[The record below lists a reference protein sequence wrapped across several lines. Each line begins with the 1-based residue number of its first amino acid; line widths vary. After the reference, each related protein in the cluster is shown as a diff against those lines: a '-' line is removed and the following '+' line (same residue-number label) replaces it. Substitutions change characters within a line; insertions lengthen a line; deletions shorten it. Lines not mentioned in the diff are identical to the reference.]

1 MSNKREKSKSR
12 TKNRYNLRIQE
23 YINRTDSIKEII
35 SKKKVDYA
43 SFDLKLSPKNFNKEE
58 LIKTSNSRKSK
69 EIIKRIKSELFT
81 PMKDEKKYPI
91 HHNLKIFNRP
101 LSGDIMPCKVISIS
115 KKNGSRNHLILDIN
129 YLKNFTSEQKSI
141 RKCLS
146 FENNSKSKKVKLKT
160 FEDFSNYFKG
170 KTPIDLL
177 VEEKGRAYDNKFTKN
192 KMSNKKILETFYKKY
207 FKNERD
213 NFFLNK
219 YFYIK
224 SRLKTKNSK
233 KNFKSTD
240 KALNFDDKKYK
251 LFQNI
256 SKSLKHKIKLS
267 SKKLDVKKIIEELKK
282 KENLKNRVRIAK
294 LKEDIEDEKILLTPR
309 NFLIYKQ
316 DPFTSYK
323 INKLVQALNS
333 DFTYKNRFIL
343 SKKFGIKLDKF
354 LLKTEQSKK
363 NKNNRSEKMF

>member
-1 MSNKREKSKSR
+1 
-12 TKNRYNLRIQE
+12 
-23 YINRTDSIKEII
+23 
-35 SKKKVDYA
+35 
-43 SFDLKLSPKNFNKEE
+43 
-58 LIKTSNSRKSK
+58 
-69 EIIKRIKSELFT
+69 
-81 PMKDEKKYPI
+81 
-91 HHNLKIFNRP
+91 
-101 LSGDIMPCKVISIS
+101 
-115 KKNGSRNHLILDIN
+115 
-129 YLKNFTSEQKSI
+129 
-141 RKCLS
+141 
-146 FENNSKSKKVKLKT
+146 
-160 FEDFSNYFKG
+160 
-170 KTPIDLL
+170 
-177 VEEKGRAYDNKFTKN
+177 
-192 KMSNKKILETFYKKY
+192 MSNKKILETFYKKY

-224 SRLKTKNSK
+224 SRLKKNSK

-309 NFLIYKQ
+309 NFLTYKQ